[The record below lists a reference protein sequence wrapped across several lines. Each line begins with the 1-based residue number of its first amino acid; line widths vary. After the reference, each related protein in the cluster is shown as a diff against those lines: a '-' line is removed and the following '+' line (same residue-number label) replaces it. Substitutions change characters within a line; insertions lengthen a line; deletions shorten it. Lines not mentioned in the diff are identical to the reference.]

1 MADSLRAPLSRA
13 VLAVALIL
21 SASGVRWVDP
31 DRTAQV
37 VRSVVRIVNFQQIPD
52 WFSPWDAGPVR
63 QISGSSFV
71 IAGGLILTNAHV
83 VSDSKLL
90 MLVLNGDPE
99 PHPAEVVFVAHD
111 CDLALVRPKDPRL
124 LTHVPAL
131 ELGGLPKLGSSVE
144 TIGYPA
150 GGTEVSSTRGVVS
163 RVEVQGYAHS
173 GADRHLIGQTD
184 AAINPGNSGG
194 PVVQDGVVVGVAFQA
209 AAGLENVG
217 YFIPTEVV
225 YRFLDD
231 IKDGRYDGYPE
242 LGLRAVNLENPAARR
257 KAAMG
262 DAETGVRVEGVLP
275 GSSAQG
281 LVRPGDVLLAV
292 DGRIVANDG
301 SVADDGF
308 RLPFGMLI
316 DRKLVGEA
324 VKLRLLRDGSRVDVR
339 VRLTDYQ
346 PAHWHANA
354 HDRQPR
360 YFVYGGLVFVPLE
373 LETVKTFGDR
383 WAREGDKAF
392 LYEFLFRPEA
402 EPERLREER
411 VVLLRRLDHPVNAS
425 IAWFKNM
432 VVERVNGRRVT
443 SLEDLIKAI
452 DENTGHHD
460 VIEFSDYRR
469 TAVLDRAEV
478 AGANSEI
485 LERYGIAKDRR
496 L

>member
-1 MADSLRAPLSRA
+1 MADNRRGVSS
-13 VLAVALIL
+13 VALAAAL
-21 SASGVRWVDP
+21 MLAASGVKRVEP
-31 DRTAQV
+31 DRTAEV
-37 VRSVVRIVNFQQIPD
+37 VRSVVRIVNYQQRPD
-52 WFSPWDAGPVR
+52 WYSPWDNGPVR

-71 IAGGLILTNAHV
+71 VEGGLILTNAHV

-90 MLVLNGDPE
+90 ILVLSGDPE

-111 CDLALVRPKDPRL
+111 CDLALVRPKDPGL
-124 LTHVPAL
+124 LAHVPAL
-131 ELGGLPKLGSSVE
+131 PLGGLPRLGSAVE

-150 GGTEVSSTRGVVS
+150 GGSEVSSTRGVVS

-209 AAGLENVG
+209 ASALENVG

-225 YRFLDD
+225 HRFLAD

-242 LGLRAVNLENPAARR
+242 LGLSAVNLENSAARR
-257 KAAMG
+257 KAAMRDG
-262 DAETGVRVEGVLP
+262 ETGVRVEGILP
-275 GSSAQG
+275 GSSAYG
-281 LVRPGDVLLAV
+281 RVRPGDVLLAV
-292 DGRIVANDG
+292 DGRVVANDG
-301 SVADDGF
+301 SIADDGL
-308 RLPFGMLI
+308 RLPYGMLI
-316 DRKLVGEA
+316 DRKLVGDA
-324 VKLRLLRDGSRVDVR
+324 VTLRLLREGGRMDLRVP
-339 VRLTDYQ
+339 LADYK

-354 HDRQPR
+354 HDRLPR
-360 YFVYGGLVFVPLE
+360 YYVYGGLVFVPLE
-373 LETVKTFGDR
+373 LETVKTFGEH
-383 WAREGDKAF
+383 WARDGDKAF
-392 LYEFLFRPEA
+392 LYEFLYRPEA
-402 EPERLREER
+402 EPERMREER

-425 IAWFKNM
+425 IAWYKNM

-469 TAVLDRAEV
+469 AAVLDRQEV
-478 AGANSEI
+478 AGANREI